1 MWQNDE
7 ACSDR
12 REAGRQGWM
21 DFLQLGELLTPRQ
34 GGGQQCR
41 SLSP

>member
-12 REAGRQGWM
+12 REGLDGWM
-21 DFLQLGELLTPRQ
+21 DFLQLGTAADNEADNNV
-34 GGGQQCR
+34 
-41 SLSP
+41 SLRVR